1 MNRMTDLT
9 SDSGMTRI
17 QLLIL
22 AILVIVII
30 GLSLPPFLKDR
41 KVSQA
46 DVDVETIAKA
56 IKKYYKHTGEY
67 PAKLQDLVKN
77 PSIEGWKSPYLD
89 KVPKTPW
96 NGDYQL
102 IQNSYK
108 IRIAEDNRVPQK
120 YRLGKIAEIS
130 RVYAESPESQK
141 YWW

>member
-1 MNRMTDLT
+1 MNRKTDLAN
-9 SDSGMTRI
+9 SGMTRI

-22 AILVIVII
+22 AVLVMIII

-41 KVSQA
+41 KISQA

-56 IKKYYKHTGEY
+56 IKKYHKHTEEY
-67 PAKLQDLVKN
+67 PDKLQDLAKN
-77 PSIEGWKSPYLD
+77 PGVRGWKSPYLD

-102 IQNSYK
+102 IHNSYK
-108 IRIAEDNRVPQK
+108 ICIAEDNWVPQK
-120 YRLGKIAEIS
+120 YRLGQIAEIS
-130 RVYAESPESQK
+130 RVYAKNQESQK